1 MSLICHLK
9 IINAMLP
16 SNSVGKSLVSYV
28 TGHAICK
35 GYISNVDFLSVES
48 LGHTRVL
55 SLRLR

>member
-1 MSLICHLK
+1 MPPK

-28 TGHAICK
+28 TSHAICK